1 MSGTSFDREYRSV
14 IASAMLSKPQASTNC
29 QSLDPDR
36 QLAEFVD
43 ALFEPGDLVE
53 IRGIAPPLPDSK
65 EPGRLALRRWERAD
79 SILTHTSELHAANS
93 GGINIYFGVNPRAKP
108 AGTKDAVLL
117 CRTVWADLDQISL
130 ADADSRWRDHLPPP
144 TLVVNSGHGIHLYWK
159 LDTPV
164 DVSTGSSRNAFEG
177 LLKNLYVTLG
187 SDSTQDVSRLL
198 RLPGFQN
205 HKGNPVP
212 CELIRCIPGQTYPLS
227 TFERWFVPE
236 FPENP
241 TSTPSRSL
249 REAIAT
255 THISE
260 THDLKRIR
268 GLVAALDKEV
278 DDRSRR
284 DFWVVCRL
292 VELGLNSDE
301 IQTLVAGHSKFTT
314 DAYVKRTIESAFQA
328 VRHQ

>member
-1 MSGTSFDREYRSV
+1 ML
-14 IASAMLSKPQASTNC
+14 ASAMLSKPQPSTSW
-29 QSLDPDR
+29 QSLAPER
-36 QLAEFVD
+36 QLAVFVD
-43 ALFEPGDLVE
+43 ALFEPGDLIE
-53 IRGIAPPLPDSK
+53 IRGIATPLPDSK

-79 SILTHTSELHAANS
+79 SILTQTSELHAANS
-93 GGINIYFGVNPRAKP
+93 DGINIYFGVNPRAKP
-108 AGTKDAVLL
+108 AGTKDAVLQ
-117 CRTVWADLDQISL
+117 CRTVWADLDRILL

-159 LDTPV
+159 LDAPV
-164 DVSTGSSRNAFEG
+164 DVSTASSRNAFEG
-177 LLKNLYVTLG
+177 MLKSLYGTLG

-205 HKGNPVP
+205 HKGVLVP
-212 CELIRCIPGQTYPLS
+212 CELIRCTPGQTYPLAM
-227 TFERWFVPE
+227 FNRWFVPE
-236 FPENP
+236 VAENP
-241 TSTPSRSL
+241 TSTPSRFP

-255 THISE
+255 THIAE
-260 THDLKRIR
+260 THDLRRIR
-268 GLVAALDKEV
+268 GLVAALDKEA

-292 VELGLNSDE
+292 VELGLTSEE
-301 IQTLVAGHSKFTT
+301 IQTQVVGHSKFTT